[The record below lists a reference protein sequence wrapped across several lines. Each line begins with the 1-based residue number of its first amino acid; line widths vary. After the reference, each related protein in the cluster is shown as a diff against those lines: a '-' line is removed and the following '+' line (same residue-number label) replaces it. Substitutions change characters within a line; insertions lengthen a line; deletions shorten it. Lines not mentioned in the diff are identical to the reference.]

1 MTFKGCTP
9 TFLVNALGIAPGA
22 DGAVPSE
29 IQWMPP
35 GRHEICATKAGKPAK
50 LSVMVDATS
59 AAAVAK
65 SFDDLVKA
73 GKRPFLD
80 FNHAGGASSARVTAV
95 RWAGN
100 DPKDGGIRVAVEWSD
115 EGAKAITGRTYFSF
129 SPTFLVDAAGKV
141 TGTTANMG
149 GLVNEPA
156 FTAIAPVAASES
168 STEQTTTAM
177 KKLLQALAT
186 AKLIPNADMEE
197 EAACAAFADA
207 MKKKSDAEVKCSE
220 RITALEA
227 EVKAAA
233 KTRAEGLVEAAVRE
247 GRIPSKDSKTRE
259 FWVNSIVTAGAPA
272 EEALRASPV
281 NPALVVQAREVKAAS
296 SQTGDKSA
304 EQNRVVGEYRAKNAG
319 TSYADAWAA
328 CAGENPELFSEKVR

>member
-22 DGAVPSE
+22 DGAVPAE

-35 GRHEICATKAGKPAK
+35 GRHEICASKGGKPAK
-50 LSVMVDATS
+50 LTVSVDSGV

-73 GKRPFLD
+73 GKRPYLD
-80 FNHAGGASSARVTAV
+80 FNHAGGASSGRVTAV
-95 RWAGN
+95 RWAGD
-100 DPKDGGIRVAVEWSD
+100 DPVKGGIRVTVEWSD

-141 TGTTANMG
+141 IGTTANMG

-168 STEQTTTAM
+168 SHEQPTTTM

-197 EAACAAFADA
+197 DAACAAFADA

-220 RITALEA
+220 RITALES

-233 KTRAEGLVEAAVRE
+233 KTRAEGLVDAAARE
-247 GRIPSKDSKTRE
+247 GRIPPKDTKTRE
-259 FWVNSIVTAGAPA
+259 YWVNSIVTAGAPA
-272 EEALRASPV
+272 EEALKAMPV
-281 NPALVVQAREVKAAS
+281 NAALAVQARETKPEKTA
-296 SQTGDKSA
+296 TGDKSA

-319 TSYADAWAA
+319 SSYAEAWTA
-328 CAGENPELFSEKVR
+328 CASENPELFSEKVR